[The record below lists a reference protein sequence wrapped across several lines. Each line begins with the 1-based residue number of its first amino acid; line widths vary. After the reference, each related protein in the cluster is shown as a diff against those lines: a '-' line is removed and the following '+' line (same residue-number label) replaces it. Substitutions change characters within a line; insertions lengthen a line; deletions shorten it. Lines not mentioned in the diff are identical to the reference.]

1 MTNETRIIQFKM
13 TNVEIK
19 QLIHNKWVDDFTV
32 TEIVSMDFSVQ
43 PDKEVVFQIIVEG
56 QPIV

>member
-1 MTNETRIIQFKM
+1 MTNETRIIQFKI
-13 TNVEIK
+13 TDAEIK
-19 QLIHNKWVDDFTV
+19 QLIHDKWVDDFTV